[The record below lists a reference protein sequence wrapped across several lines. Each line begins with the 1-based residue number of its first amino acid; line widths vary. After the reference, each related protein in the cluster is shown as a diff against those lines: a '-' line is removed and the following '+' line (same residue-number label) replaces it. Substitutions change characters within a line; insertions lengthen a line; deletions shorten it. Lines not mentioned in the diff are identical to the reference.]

1 MEDLE
6 LVLRTSGLGL
16 ATVFISISVLTTL
29 LLVWGKLGRKREK
42 VTPVDPSPEASASP
56 VVATTYTEKT
66 PNSPPLVENGDKIE
80 DSNVEELEIV
90 AVATAAIA
98 AFDLWSV
105 HYNDLI
111 PTSGNGGHQIVG
123 NDIRFASWRL
133 YGRQQLMQSQ
143 GNLLRN
149 WKRR

>member
-42 VTPVDPSPEASASP
+42 ITPVDSSPKVDSNP
-56 VVATTYTEKT
+56 VMATTSTEQT
-66 PNSPPLVENGDKIE
+66 PNSPALSEIGDKKE
-80 DSNVEELEIV
+80 DSNAEELEIV

-98 AFDLWSV
+98 AFDLWSGQ
-105 HYNDLI
+105 YNGLI
-111 PTSGNGGHQIVG
+111 PASVTGGRQVASI
-123 NDIRFASWRL
+123 DIRVASWRL

-143 GNLLRN
+143 GNLVRN